1 MVALGYAA
9 QRSALAKAIG
19 LGVTGPGLTASGGA
33 AVCGSPTA
41 HAGIHLISCSHP
53 GMKPRLRLP
62 CSEFFN
68 KLKNL

>member
-1 MVALGYAA
+1 MLAPGYAA
-9 QRSALAKAIG
+9 RRSALEGERARR
-19 LGVTGPGLTASGGA
+19 TGGPSPAAGGEV

-41 HAGIHLISCSHP
+41 HTGIRFISCSHP
-53 GMKPRLRLP
+53 WMNPRLRLP